1 MTNYYSFKSY
11 KADKRLIA
19 NCVILI
25 LINQFYGCL
34 VLPGFYQIIL
44 SPASVEMKIFNELKR
59 FNGDRKGMEKK
70 FYQKLNVKRE
80 SVGIK

>member
-1 MTNYYSFKSY
+1 MVDLLQQVLSSNYEENPS
-11 KADKRLIA
+11 
-19 NCVILI
+19 
-25 LINQFYGCL
+25 
-34 VLPGFYQIIL
+34 
-44 SPASVEMKIFNELKR
+44 ASVEMKIFNELKR

>member
-1 MTNYYSFKSY
+1 MVVLFTRVLSNYLLHNYEENPS
-11 KADKRLIA
+11 
-19 NCVILI
+19 
-25 LINQFYGCL
+25 
-34 VLPGFYQIIL
+34 
-44 SPASVEMKIFNELKR
+44 ASVEMKIFNELKR